1 MVNLNIWI
9 AMKNLENTLKT
20 QENQPEAMKY
30 HENAS
35 GNHDKKNHQQLWEK
49 YKAPK
54 NIVNNG

>member
-1 MVNLNIWI
+1 
-9 AMKNLENTLKT
+9 MKNLENTLKT

>member
-35 GNHDKKNHQQLWEK
+35 GNHDKKKHQQLWEK